1 MNERIAT
8 SKDVLVVPAAPEFSW
23 RAVVAGA
30 FVASSV
36 IFFLLFLGTGI
47 GLSLFIVPRA
57 DAGAVVRGITLGAV
71 YFFAAQAFGFAVGG
85 YIAGRL
91 MGPVLESESEEVFHA
106 STHGLV
112 AWAVAVVMTATMVA
126 ISGFALAGPGLNAA
140 AIIGAAS
147 PPDQATASASETT
160 GYWVDT
166 LFRASSGVQTNQ
178 TTSTAAGSIVGQR
191 GAAPSAAPIGS
202 GTGSEALA
210 RAEVARLLTVGL
222 LHGQFSQAD
231 HDQVALLV
239 SRYTGA
245 DAMEANR
252 RIDDVQDRIHQD
264 AIAAAEATR
273 KFTRFLSLWL
283 AASLIFGAL
292 TAAGAAV
299 SGRWVDDKA
308 RAG

>member
-1 MNERIAT
+1 MGRSRCDDRNNGCFIGICIGRPRPERGG
-8 SKDVLVVPAAPEFSW
+8 DYWGGQPA
-23 RAVVAGA
+23 
-30 FVASSV
+30 
-36 IFFLLFLGTGI
+36 
-47 GLSLFIVPRA
+47 
-57 DAGAVVRGITLGAV
+57 
-71 YFFAAQAFGFAVGG
+71 
-85 YIAGRL
+85 
-91 MGPVLESESEEVFHA
+91 
-106 STHGLV
+106 
-112 AWAVAVVMTATMVA
+112 
-126 ISGFALAGPGLNAA
+126 
-140 AIIGAAS
+140 
-147 PPDQATASASETT
+147 DQATASTSETT

-252 RIDDVQDRIHQD
+252 RIDDVQYRIDQD